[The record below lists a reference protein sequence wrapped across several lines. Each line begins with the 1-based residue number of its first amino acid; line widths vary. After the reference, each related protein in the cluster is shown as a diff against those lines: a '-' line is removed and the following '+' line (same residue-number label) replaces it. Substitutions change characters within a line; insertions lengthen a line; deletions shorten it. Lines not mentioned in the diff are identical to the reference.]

1 MQDHCAHCTCT
12 VCVHVCTCGGHG
24 GAVVWIAQDM
34 MSNRLKQRINSDD
47 FCAMLVNN
55 IVDVYGF
62 LEVPQKQNMRRIT
75 RNGPRVCLAR
85 AVHAALWVMRIAVVQ
100 DSRHAT
106 CARLHKTR
114 TCNCGRCVTHCD
126 L

>member
-1 MQDHCAHCTCT
+1 MYG
-12 VCVHVCTCGGHG
+12 VCVRVYARVRVCVCGGG

-100 DSRHAT
+100 DSRHACCMCMT
-106 CARLHKTR
+106 PQH
-114 TCNCGRCVTHCD
+114 THIAAGV
-126 L
+126 